1 MINWTDTLTAKD
13 YLALRSAAGWT
24 ALCEEQ
30 AQAGLD
36 NTDHIL
42 AGYDGE
48 KIAAAARVLWDKG
61 HVAYLCDVI
70 VMPEYRGQGLGRLM
84 VEDAIRWTRSKLR
97 PGWRIKLVI
106 ISSKGKEPFYE
117 KFGFHYRPN
126 ERFGAGMDRWVTADE
141 AET

>member
-1 MINWTDTLTAKD
+1 MMINWTDTLTAKD

-70 VMPEYRGQGLGRLM
+70 VMPEYRP
-84 VEDAIRWTRSKLR
+84 T
-97 PGWRIKLVI
+97 
-106 ISSKGKEPFYE
+106 
-117 KFGFHYRPN
+117 